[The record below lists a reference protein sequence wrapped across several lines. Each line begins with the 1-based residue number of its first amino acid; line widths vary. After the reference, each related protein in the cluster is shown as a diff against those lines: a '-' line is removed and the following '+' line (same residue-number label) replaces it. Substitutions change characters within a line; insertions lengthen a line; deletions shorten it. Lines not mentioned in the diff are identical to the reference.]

1 MHVKRRRVGAQQVVV
16 QGGHLQALRQ
26 GLAHH
31 RIDLSFGEDQ
41 VAHHHGF
48 VAHRLEG
55 DPTAKCEAWLDRH
68 AVERNVEIA
77 AGQPVAMDVA

>member
-26 GLAHH
+26 ELAHH

-41 VAHHHGF
+41 VAHHHRF

-55 DPTAKCEAWLDRH
+55 DPAAKREAWLDRH
-68 AVERNVEIA
+68 AIERDIEIA
-77 AGQPVAMDVA
+77 TGQPVAMHVA